1 MATTDL
7 DLNDVYRR
15 FGEAVFH
22 RARRLMRDD
31 ALADDVVQETF
42 LRAHR
47 YQASYQGGSMLSWLF
62 VIADR
67 VAFDAIKKRGVV
79 VDDDDAVVALE
90 AHDAGGGA
98 GAFADAPRAASA
110 EERLLR
116 DERVAAV
123 LAVADDET
131 KQLLVYRYV
140 DELNTDA
147 IVARTG
153 HSERTI
159 RRRLQQFFQ
168 RAQQQVTEIAA
179 LAPDRSP
186 HARRE

>member
-1 MATTDL
+1 MATAQL
-7 DLNDVYRR
+7 DLNDIYRR

-67 VAFDAIKKRGVV
+67 VAFDAIRKRGVV
-79 VDDDDAVVALE
+79 VDADTAAVAL
-90 AHDAGGGA
+90 DAYDSDM
-98 GAFADAPRAASA
+98 ADSARAINAQ
-110 EERLLR
+110 ERLLR
-116 DERVAAV
+116 DEHVAAV
-123 LAVADDET
+123 LSVADDET
-131 KQLLVYRYV
+131 RQILVYRYV
-140 DELNTDA
+140 DELNTEA

-153 HSERTI
+153 QSERTI

-168 RAQQQVTEIAA
+168 RARSITDGAVRGDDD
-179 LAPDRSP
+179 APRNEGSP
-186 HARRE
+186 PCAP